1 MSSILNAP
9 VNLYFDITPIGKTL
23 NKFSKDMVDLECG
36 LGWCINGNM
45 SCVYSIIQVIF
56 ISTYAVY
63 QVSILYPI
71 MAIVSYF
78 IMKKSIISIKETA
91 RLSSTTKSPHV
102 SFLTESINGISTIR
116 AFNLGKNFEEENNRL
131 LNNIIL
137 ATQMQIGVNM
147 WFKLRVDLMVLAF
160 NIVLTTV
167 CVMVRE

>member
-1 MSSILNAP
+1 
-9 VNLYFDITPIGKTL
+9 
-23 NKFSKDMVDLECG
+23 MVDLECG
-36 LGWCINGNM
+36 LGYIVNWNM
-45 SCVYSIIQVIF
+45 SCVYSIIQVVF

-63 QVSILYPI
+63 QISIIYPI
-71 MAIVSYF
+71 IVIVSFF
-78 IMKKSIISIKETA
+78 IMKKSLMSIKETA
-91 RLSSTTKSPHV
+91 RLNSTSKSPHI
-102 SFLTESINGISTIR
+102 SFLTESINGVSTIR